1 MEQAML
7 RQATDLLDRYGY
19 IYQNE
24 YVGKILN
31 RWEVKKGNLLAHF
44 RKHPNWDEDTK
55 RIVLD
60 AKYNRNFSKSEV
72 LAYESY
78 VWNWADGKLVQS
90 EVNYKV
96 NGKYI
101 GEWQDIL
108 SVSKMRFTD
117 TLKLYNKGY
126 DVMEALMETASELCE
141 AESIVNKYKWYNM
154 GWVPKDVYDKMIKLE
169 RIANVI
175 GRIEEGEDLITER
188 LVKLFFAIDVEV
200 RKGAKTSR
208 AIRKILTP
216 FGVFDDKTLNAH
228 SRLVCEEKYAR
239 FADGIN
245 PSQIPQKTYISLNPI
260 DYWTMSFG
268 HYWASCH
275 TIDKQNERG
284 SMNGEHTYNGCYSS
298 GTQSYMGDETTVIVY
313 TGEVE
318 NKLKRCNFHI
328 NKDGSVII
336 QGRVYPDARDE
347 GTFDYVPQFRQLV
360 QQVVSEV
367 YNVPNNWEVKKGTEA
382 CNDYVEWVQH
392 THYPDYCHYDDCNVS
407 LNKGTESHPSL
418 AIGSLPICPM
428 CGEEHS
434 NAEHIC
440 CERCVDGE
448 DENEGY
454 TTCYHC
460 GNRVYDDEEVYI
472 ERRDISFCCS
482 ECAEE
487 AGYRYCEDV
496 DDWRDDYYYDDYD
509 GLYYA
514 ETDVYTED
522 GHTYYNEDHARAD
535 GYEYAVDKEGWY
547 KEDSLYY
554 YDGKYYYYEQDDEE
568 EEEVG

>member
-7 RQATDLLDRYGY
+7 RQATNLLDRYGY

-31 RWEVKKGNLLAHF
+31 RWEVKKSNLLTHF

-78 VWNWADGKLVQS
+78 VWNWADKQLAQS
-90 EVNYKV
+90 EVNYKI

-101 GEWQDIL
+101 GDWADAL
-108 SVSKMRFTD
+108 SVSKARFKEVLD
-117 TLKLYNKGY
+117 LYNKGY
-126 DVMEALMETASELCE
+126 DVMDALMEAASELCE
-141 AESIVNKYKWYNM
+141 AQSIVDQYKWSNM
-154 GWVPKDVYDKMIKLE
+154 GWVPKDMYDKMVILQ
-169 RIANVI
+169 RIANII
-175 GRIEEGEDLITER
+175 GRIEEGEDLVTER
-188 LVKLFFAIDVEV
+188 LVDLFATIDIEI

-208 AIRKILTP
+208 AIRKMLMPYGI
-216 FGVFDDKTLNAH
+216 FDDKSLNAH
-228 SRLVCEEKYAR
+228 GRLICEEKYAR

-245 PSQIPQKTYISLNPI
+245 PSMIPQKTYISLNPI

-318 NKLKRCNFHI
+318 DKLKRCNFHI

-360 QQVVSEV
+360 QQVVSETF
-367 YNVPNNWEVKKGTEA
+367 NVPNNWEVKKGTEA
-382 CNDYVEWVQH
+382 CDEYVDFVPF
-392 THYPDYCHYDDCNVS
+392 THYPDYSHYDDCNVS
-407 LNKGTESHPSL
+407 LNKGTEYHPSMQ
-418 AIGSLPICPM
+418 IGSLPICPM
-428 CGEEHS
+428 CGKEHS
-434 NAEHIC
+434 NQENIC
-440 CERCVDGE
+440 CERCIE
-448 DENEGY
+448 DEEPY
-454 TTCYHC
+454 AECDRC
-460 GNRVYDDEEVYI
+460 GCSIDEDSPDEVYI
-472 ERRDISFCCS
+472 ERRNICFCCA

-487 AGYRYCEDV
+487 AGYRYCQDV
-496 DDWRDDYYYDDYD
+496 EEWRDDYYFDDWD
-509 GLYYA
+509 EEYYSEA
-514 ETDVYTED
+514 DVYTED
-522 GHTYYNEDHARAD
+522 GHTYYNEENARQA
-535 GYEYAVDKEGWY
+535 GYQYAEDRDGWY
-547 KEDSLYY
+547 REESLYY
-554 YDGKYYYYEQDDEE
+554 YKGKYYYYEQEE